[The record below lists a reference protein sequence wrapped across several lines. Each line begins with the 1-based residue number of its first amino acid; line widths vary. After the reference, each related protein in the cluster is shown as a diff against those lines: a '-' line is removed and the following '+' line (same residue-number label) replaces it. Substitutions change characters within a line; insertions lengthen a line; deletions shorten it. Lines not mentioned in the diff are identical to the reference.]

1 MGRIFIKGD
10 CHGGF
15 AFLRDFCKENNT
27 TVDDTLIIL
36 GDAGINYFLDKRD
49 RKLKEY
55 IAHFPIT
62 LFCIHG
68 NHEERPQNIGTY
80 KAAYQEKY
88 SCCCWYEEEFPN
100 ILFPFNGT
108 AAFNGKKFLIIGG
121 AYSVD
126 KFYRLERGWSWFESE
141 QLTNLEKEAILLFIE
156 EENSLHD
163 NLYLNASNP
172 YFSNKEQI
180 DLIINNLSE
189 KDKLLIKRAY
199 GDDYENPVRVLDWTS
214 DDSNMLYHQL
224 FVKIKNLLKEKY
236 LRKYFSIYERLSDFS
251 KEEIDDVIKI
261 LPKEDINVFNMAYG
275 TDYENPK
282 RDILYNPE
290 LNKKLRNILYKMKKL
305 LNKTERKKNKEIGK
319 LYEMLKD
326 YTKEEIDRVID
337 GLNEGD
343 KQLLF
348 RAYGSDYNN
357 PIRALD
363 FTKKEQGKLA
373 SSLLPKI
380 RKRLKH
386 LKENELDEISDLVP
400 EIKEIEPVEKKET
413 MTKEAYIEILSLL
426 KTPSF
431 GELLNTLDVE
441 SAVIVVLKLGY
452 IRDNYYSSSII
463 GNFLGISEEEVNN
476 KFANVLDL
484 YKKSFNNFIDDVI
497 TATKEKKLK

>member
-1 MGRIFIKGD
+1 M
-10 CHGGF
+10 
-15 AFLRDFCKENNT
+15 
-27 TVDDTLIIL
+27 V
-36 GDAGINYFLDKRD
+36 
-49 RKLKEY
+49 RKLKTLYEY
-55 IAHFPIT
+55 FQDYSIEQVDAAIQKLTEEERNIIKKAYGNDFINPVRSKSFTPKDSDRLYGSIIPRIKT
-62 LFCIHG
+62 ELKGRKINLSFYELFEEYSKEKIDICFEKLSNEDKLLLKRVYGDDLKKNFHG
-68 NHEERPQNIGTY
+68 NKQERIHINNVIIKKIKRLLKGENLGRNIKSLY
-80 KAAYQEKY
+80 KH
-88 SCCCWYEEEFPN
+88 F
-100 ILFPFNGT
+100 
-108 AAFNGKKFLIIGG
+108 
-121 AYSVD
+121 
-126 KFYRLERGWSWFESE
+126 
-141 QLTNLEKEAILLFIE
+141 
-156 EENSLHD
+156 D
-163 NLYLNASNP
+163 NYT
-172 YFSNKEQI
+172 KEQI